1 MNHTSTLGPVQ
12 TRNEGQVGHSINEI
26 AAISHRAEVHMAYS
40 PPLSRDEEPSGT
52 ELDPEIMEYGELGRR
67 LSDANQHHAMMYI
80 LLDHGMETEGVANQ
94 VHRGWNIRSK
104 PCFQRRKSPMRLRT
118 IYEGYAIGR
127 AYPWRI

>member
-1 MNHTSTLGPVQ
+1 MNQTSTLGPVQ

-26 AAISHRAEVHMAYS
+26 AAISHRAEVHMAYP

-67 LSDANQHHAMMYI
+67 LSDANQYHAMMYI

-94 VHRGWNIRSK
+94 AHRGWNIRSK
-104 PCFQRRKSPMRLRT
+104 PCF
-118 IYEGYAIGR
+118 
-127 AYPWRI
+127 